1 MRQQR
6 GESKERKKK
15 VSKGNNGIT
24 LIALVI
30 TIIVLLI
37 LAGVTIATLTGDN
50 GILTKASQAKEEN
63 ILGQEK
69 DEMLIAYSGAMA
81 EKEGKDSVVADDL
94 NSQFSTNGTLAT
106 ANGDDPIV
114 VTFTE
119 TENIYTINSDGT
131 ITEGTPYIDDS
142 YVQYDV
148 SYTDVTTGT
157 KYTKNTGWRILNQ
170 NQNEDGTY
178 DLDIISTGIPA
189 GLYYDYSSAKTSVWA
204 GTATDIENYQKEYFE
219 PSPNE
224 YTNIYVASGLR
235 YNFSKILFE
244 QTTSNN
250 VSANNGYYTE
260 ITTKNVKQSG
270 TITGECFIAREGA
283 TVRSVTLGDIREDNN
298 SVDASDIVSNTL
310 GGKYGD
316 KREGLFRLEDYTP
329 DVHRSFG
336 EYYWLATPYDMNNYH
351 SIYIVNYFGNINA
364 FTTYDYSR
372 QGLRPVISVNGV
384 TMEKDGELWKITN

>member
-1 MRQQR
+1 MKEILMKKGQR
-6 GESKERKKK
+6 NKGKRERER
-15 VSKGNNGIT
+15 GIT

-69 DEMLIAYSGAMA
+69 DEMLIAYSGAML

-119 TENIYTINSDGT
+119 TGNVYTINSDGT

-283 TVRSVTLGDIREDNN
+283 TVRSVTLGDIRGDN
-298 SVDASDIVSNTL
+298 SSTDYDGITSYTSGDEYA
-310 GGKYGD
+310 D
-316 KREGLFRLEDYTP
+316 KRAGLFKLDDYTP
-329 DVHRSFG
+329 DVHKGGSL
-336 EYYWLATPYDMNNYH
+336 YWLATPYEEMSYSIFYVTSYGYIYGYYRNDM
-351 SIYIVNYFGNINA
+351 
-364 FTTYDYSR
+364 R
-372 QGLRPVISVNGV
+372 QQGLRPVISMNGV
-384 TMEKDGELWKITN
+384 TMEKDENVWKITN

>member
-1 MRQQR
+1 M
-6 GESKERKKK
+6 KKKK
-15 VSKGNNGIT
+15 VEKNKGIT

-50 GILTKASQAKEEN
+50 GILTKASQAKEQN

-69 DEMLIAYSGAMA
+69 DEMSIAYSGAMA
-81 EKEGKDSVVADDL
+81 EKEGQNTITAGDV
-94 NSQFSTNGTLAT
+94 NNQFSLNGTNAT
-106 ANGDDPIV
+106 ANGDDPII

-119 TENIYTINSDGT
+119 TGNVYTINSDGT

-189 GLYYDYSSAKTSVWA
+189 GLYINFGSVKSSEWI
-204 GTATDIENYQKEYFE
+204 GTETDVANYETEYFE
-219 PSPNE
+219 SNSDG
-224 YTNIYVASGLR
+224 YNNIYVVSGLR
-235 YNFSKILFE
+235 YNFSKILFK

-283 TVRSVTLGDIREDNN
+283 TVRSVTLGDIRGDN
-298 SVDASDIVSNTL
+298 SSTDRSEIIPSSL
-310 GGKYGD
+310 GGEYAD
-316 KREGLFRLEDYTP
+316 KRVGLFRLGDYTP
-329 DVHRSFG
+329 DVH
-336 EYYWLATPYDMNNYH
+336 EDIWLYWLATPDDNETFH
-351 SIYIVNYFGNINA
+351 SINFV
-364 FTTYDYSR
+364 TYSGRIYTYTENDTPQ
-372 QGLRPVISVNGV
+372 QGLRPVISMTGV
-384 TMEKDGELWKITN
+384 TMGKDGNVWKITN

>member
-1 MRQQR
+1 M
-6 GESKERKKK
+6 
-15 VSKGNNGIT
+15 NPI
-24 LIALVI
+24 IA
-30 TIIVLLI
+30 
-37 LAGVTIATLTGDN
+37 
-50 GILTKASQAKEEN
+50 
-63 ILGQEK
+63 
-69 DEMLIAYSGAMA
+69 
-81 EKEGKDSVVADDL
+81 
-94 NSQFSTNGTLAT
+94 
-106 ANGDDPIV
+106 
-114 VTFTE
+114 
-119 TENIYTINSDGT
+119 
-131 ITEGTPYIDDS
+131 
-142 YVQYDV
+142 
-148 SYTDVTTGT
+148 GT

-189 GLYYDYSSAKTSVWA
+189 GLYYYNSSAKTSAWA

-219 PSPNE
+219 TSSNE
-224 YTNIYVASGLR
+224 YNNIYAASGLR

-270 TITGECFIAREGA
+270 TITGECFIARE
-283 TVRSVTLGDIREDNN
+283 
-298 SVDASDIVSNTL
+298 

-351 SIYIVNYFGNINA
+351 SIYIVNYFGNINV
-364 FTTYDYSR
+364 FTTYDYSG
-372 QGLRPVISVNGV
+372 QGLRPVISMNGV